1 MREIPTKAEEP
12 SLTYIPY
19 PLRRL
24 TVGAVLSTVVACS
37 GAPDALSEQPLDTQ
51 EQAALATRVVGYFPT
66 WNGNVND
73 IQYGNLTHINYAF
86 ILPTAQGGLTGLSSG
101 DSRLKSLVQT
111 AHSRGVKVLIA
122 VGGWNDGND
131 SGFEQLAAN
140 ASTRTAFVNNLV
152 NFVTQAGLD
161 GVDIDW
167 EYPDPGNSAT
177 NYGLLMK
184 ELSAAMHSRGK
195 LLTAAVVANGYTG
208 GGIPTATFADVDFLN
223 IMAYDGGH
231 PHSTYNYAVQSLDY
245 WLGRG
250 LPKDKAVLGVPFY
263 GRSPSSYVGYAA
275 LVARDS
281 QAPYKDNVGDVYYNG
296 IATIQAKSKLA
307 LQRGG
312 GVMIWDISDD
322 AKGSA
327 SLLTAIAQAVGGT
340 TPPPSGNLLDNP
352 SFESG
357 LTGWNSEWHSPALAH
372 KVDTDYPYA
381 GASKLTHY
389 ASTAYQQVSGQ
400 SKSVANGTYRAS
412 VWARSSG
419 GQKVLRLYAKNYGGA
434 EVTAEIGSGAVT
446 GYTQYIINNIPVTNG
461 SIEVGVYSDA
471 NAQNWAAF
479 DQFELVKQ

>member
-1 MREIPTKAEEP
+1 VRFTT
-12 SLTYIPY
+12 L
-19 PLRRL
+19 PLRKL
-24 TVGAVLSTVVACS
+24 TVGALLSSLVACA
-37 GAPDALSEQPLDTQ
+37 APPEDAVESSMAHQ

-86 ILPTAQGGLTGLSSG
+86 LLPTAQGGLTGLGSG
-101 DSRLKSLVQT
+101 DSRLKSLVQA
-111 AHSRGVKVLIA
+111 AHAKGVKVLIA

-131 SGFEQLAAN
+131 SGFEQMAAN
-140 ASTRTAFVNNLV
+140 SSTRTAFVNNLV
-152 NFVTQAGLD
+152 KFVTEAGLD

-167 EYPDPGNSAT
+167 EYPDPGSSAN
-177 NYGLLMK
+177 NYGAMMK
-184 ELSAAMHSRGK
+184 ELAAAMHSRGK
-195 LLTAAVVANGYTG
+195 LLTAAVVASGSTG
-208 GGIPTATFADVDFLN
+208 GGVPTATFSDVDFLN
-223 IMAYDGGH
+223 IMAYDGGQ
-231 PHSTYNYAVQSLDY
+231 PHSPYSYAVQSLDY

-296 IATIQAKSKLA
+296 IATIQSKSKLA

-327 SLLTAIAQAVGGT
+327 SLLTAIAQAVQGGS
-340 TPPPSGNLLDNP
+340 TPDPTGNLLDNP

-357 LTGWNSEWHSPALAH
+357 LSGWNSEWHNATLAH
-372 KVDTDYPYA
+372 KVDTDSPYA

-389 ASTAYQQVSGQ
+389 ASAAYQQLSGQ
-400 SKSVANGTYRAS
+400 SKSVSNGTYRAS
-412 VWARSSG
+412 VWARSGG
-419 GQKVLRLYAKNYGGA
+419 GQRALRLFVKGHGGG
-434 EVTAEIGSGAVT
+434 EVTAEIGSSAVT
-446 GYTQYIINNIPVTNG
+446 GWTKYTINNIQVTSG

-479 DQFELVKQ
+479 DQFELVKL

>member
-1 MREIPTKAEEP
+1 L
-12 SLTYIPY
+12 SYITFPF
-19 PLRRL
+19 RKL
-24 TVGAVLSTVVACS
+24 TVGAILSSLVACS
-37 GAPDALSEQPLDTQ
+37 GQSEAPVEQSVATQ

-66 WNGNVND
+66 WHGNVND
-73 IQYGNLTHINYAF
+73 IQYGNLTHINYSF
-86 ILPTAQGGLTGLSSG
+86 LLPTAQGGLTGLSSG
-101 DSRLKSLVQT
+101 DTRLKSLVQT
-111 AHSRGVKVLIA
+111 AHARGVKVLIA

-140 ASTRTAFVNNLV
+140 ASTRTTFVNNLV

-167 EYPDPGNSAT
+167 EYPDPGTSAT

-184 ELSAAMHSRGK
+184 ELANAMHSRGK

-208 GGIPTATFADVDFLN
+208 GGVPTATFADVDFLN
-223 IMAYDGGH
+223 IMAYDGGY

-263 GRSPSSYVGYAA
+263 GRSQSAYVGYLD

-296 IATIQAKSKLA
+296 IATIQSKSKLA

-322 AKGSA
+322 ATGSA
-327 SLLTAIAQAVGGT
+327 SLLTAIAQAVQGGT
-340 TPPPSGNLLDNP
+340 TPPPTGNLLDNP

-357 LTGWNSEWHSPALAH
+357 LTSWNSEWHSAALAH
-372 KVDTDYPYA
+372 KVDTDAPYA
-381 GASKLTHY
+381 GTSKLTHY
-389 ASTAYQQVSGQ
+389 SSAAYQQVSGQ
-400 SKSVANGTYRAS
+400 SKAVANGTYQAS
-412 VWARSSG
+412 VWARSGG
-419 GQKVLRLYAKNYGGA
+419 GQKALRLYAKNHGGA

-446 GYTQYIINNIPVTNG
+446 GWTKYTISNIPVTTG
-461 SIEVGVYSDA
+461 TIEVGVYSDA
-471 NAQNWAAF
+471 NAQNWSAF